1 MSIFDFIKK
10 GPSAQTGANSAGS
23 AVAGAESAEI
33 LANLVLNTIDSGV
46 VIVLPTGVIE
56 YINPAAVSLLGGQMA
71 QNFLGAKL
79 EDILKLEN
87 GQGVAIPAQNNL
99 VFYAVN
105 NGQNYTTREYF
116 LVNLQGQ
123 KKPVAFKIITAH
135 SPKNERIVTFY
146 DITSE
151 LEAESE
157 QTEFI
162 STASHEM
169 RTPVASIEGYLGL
182 ALNPKT
188 ATIDERAKKYLE
200 EAHKSS
206 QHLGKLFRD
215 LLDVTKLDDKRI
227 KAHLL
232 PIEVTSTVR
241 SIAEGQIP
249 KMSEK
254 NIHFTFGSSSSAN
267 INGGRV
273 INQEV
278 FAAVDV
284 DFLREIINNLIENAI
299 KYTNNGG
306 GIWVNVRGDGDRV
319 LINVT
324 DTGIGISPEDSKHVF
339 QKFYRADNSET
350 RTIGGTG
357 LGLYIVKERVE
368 AMSGSTWVESTFG
381 EGSTFYVA
389 FPRLT
394 YEEYL
399 RRKQI
404 EANTQAMTPQNS
416 ATSTPA
422 VSASNE
428 NQIPANENQNPAPMQ
443 YSTETTTPGQVAAPA
458 VAPAAAPVSTTTN
471 TPIQTEA
478 PMQAPTETTIPTQ
491 EPATTPTMMNAPI
504 QTPAP
509 AQTPTVSTAPVQAPA
524 PAPTEPVMP
533 APTEPTASSAPAAPT
548 ETATSSTPVAP
559 MTPATPVMP
568 ATSTTQSNP
577 FLQNST
583 TPTQNTPASPT
594 TPNTQNIPTA
604 PINPAPTPAA
614 TANPVSA
621 PITPANP
628 APTPATPTNLT
639 MPTPPITPTNPN
651 ILNK

>member
-10 GPSAQTGANSAGS
+10 GPGAQMGANSSGG

-46 VIVLPTGVIE
+46 IIVLPTGIIE

-87 GQGVAIPAQNNL
+87 GQGVAIQAQKNL

-123 KKPVAFKIITAH
+123 KKPVAFKVITAH

-227 KAHLL
+227 KAHLT

-267 INGGRV
+267 MNGGRV

-278 FAAVDV
+278 FAAIDV

-416 ATSTPA
+416 VASTPNISTP
-422 VSASNE
+422 SASEPSE
-428 NQIPANENQNPAPMQ
+428 NQAPAPMQ
-443 YSTETTTPGQVAAPA
+443 FPTETDTPSLT
-458 VAPAAAPVSTTTN
+458 AAPVSTTSN

-478 PMQAPTETTIPTQ
+478 PMQAPTVSTIPTQ
-491 EPATTPTMMNAPI
+491 EPATTPTMTNAPI

-524 PAPTEPVMP
+524 PAPTELVIP
-533 APTEPTASSAPAAPT
+533 APTEPSVQSAPAAPT
-548 ETATSSTPVAP
+548 AP
-559 MTPATPVMP
+559 GIPVMP
-568 ATSTTQSNP
+568 PAPAAQTNP
-577 FLQNST
+577 FLQNSA
-583 TPTQNTPASPT
+583 TPAQNTPTIST
-594 TPNTQNIPTA
+594 TPNTQAMPTV
-604 PINPAPTPAA
+604 PTNPAPTSA
-614 TANPVSA
+614 TPVNPVST

-628 APTPATPTNLT
+628 TPTPATPNNAN
-639 MPTPPITPTNPN
+639 MPTPPIMPTNPN

>member
-10 GPSAQTGANSAGS
+10 GPGAQTGANSTGGV
-23 AVAGAESAEI
+23 VAGAESAEI

-46 VIVLPTGVIE
+46 IIVLPTGVIE
-56 YINPAAVSLLGGQMA
+56 YINPAAVSLLGGLMA

-123 KKPVAFKIITAH
+123 KKPVAFKVITAH

-227 KAHLL
+227 KAHLT

-267 INGGRV
+267 MNGGRV

-299 KYTNNGG
+299 KYTNTGG

-416 ATSTPA
+416 IASIPNTFTP
-422 VSASNE
+422 NE
-428 NQIPANENQNPAPMQ
+428 NQTPAPMQ
-443 YSTETTTPGQVAAPA
+443 FSTEITAPTPVAT
-458 VAPAAAPVSTTTN
+458 PVSTTMN
-471 TPIQTEA
+471 TPMQTEA
-478 PMQAPTETTIPTQ
+478 PMQAPTVS
-491 EPATTPTMMNAPI
+491 AMPI
-504 QTPAP
+504 
-509 AQTPTVSTAPVQAPA
+509 QAPA
-524 PAPTEPVMP
+524 PATTE
-533 APTEPTASSAPAAPT
+533 ATASFTPAAMM
-548 ETATSSTPVAP
+548 A
-559 MTPATPVMP
+559 PATPVMP
-568 ATSTTQSNP
+568 ATSTTQSTP
-577 FLQNST
+577 FLQNNT
-583 TPTQNTPASPT
+583 TTVQNTPASST
-594 TPNTQNIPTA
+594 TPNTQSLPTA
-604 PINPAPTPAA
+604 PINPTPAQAA
-614 TANPVSA
+614 TVNPVST

-628 APTPATPTNLT
+628 APTSTTQINPAI
-639 MPTPPITPTNPN
+639 PTPPITPTNPN

>member
-10 GPSAQTGANSAGS
+10 GPGAQAGANSTGS

-46 VIVLPTGVIE
+46 IIVLSTGVIE

-227 KAHLL
+227 KAHLT

-267 INGGRV
+267 MNGGRV

-416 ATSTPA
+416 VASNPA
-422 VSASNE
+422 VSASSE
-428 NQIPANENQNPAPMQ
+428 NQTPAPMQ
-443 YSTETTTPGQVAAPA
+443 FSTDTTTPGQVAAPA

-478 PMQAPTETTIPTQ
+478 PMQAPTVSTIPTR
-491 EPATTPTMMNAPI
+491 EPAPATTEA
-504 QTPAP
+504 
-509 AQTPTVSTAPVQAPA
+509 TAPSVPV
-524 PAPTEPVMP
+524 APTEPAALS
-533 APTEPTASSAPAAPT
+533 APT
-548 ETATSSTPVAP
+548 AP
-559 MTPATPVMP
+559 MAPATPVMP

-577 FLQNST
+577 FLQNSA
-583 TPTQNTPASPT
+583 TPATASST
-594 TPNTQNIPTA
+594 TPNTQSIPTA
-604 PINPAPTPAA
+604 PINPTPAQAA
-614 TANPVSA
+614 TVNPVST

-628 APTPATPTNLT
+628 TPTPAAPINTAI
-639 MPTPPITPTNPN
+639 PTPPITPTNPN

>member
-10 GPSAQTGANSAGS
+10 GPGAQTGANSTGG

-46 VIVLPTGVIE
+46 IIVLSTGVIE
-56 YINPAAVSLLGGQMA
+56 YINPAAVSLLGGQMV

-87 GQGVAIPAQNNL
+87 GQGVVIPAQNNL

-227 KAHLL
+227 KAHLT

-267 INGGRV
+267 MNGGRV

-416 ATSTPA
+416 AASTSAVSTP
-422 VSASNE
+422 NE
-428 NQIPANENQNPAPMQ
+428 NQTPAPMQ
-443 YSTETTTPGQVAAPA
+443 FPTETTTPTPVAAP
-458 VAPAAAPVSTTTN
+458 V
-471 TPIQTEA
+471 
-478 PMQAPTETTIPTQ
+478 
-491 EPATTPTMMNAPI
+491 

-509 AQTPTVSTAPVQAPA
+509 APSEAITPAQAEVSTPTIANTPVQTQAPMQRPTTSTMPVQTSA
-524 PAPTEPVMP
+524 PAPTPTASATPVQATAP
-533 APTEPTASSAPAAPT
+533 APTEPTASSAPAAP
-548 ETATSSTPVAP
+548 
-559 MTPATPVMP
+559 MTPAAPVMP
-568 ATSTTQSNP
+568 AMQSNP
-577 FLQNST
+577 FLQNSA
-583 TPTQNTPASPT
+583 TPTQNAPASPT
-594 TPNTQNIPTA
+594 VPNTQSIPTA
-604 PINPAPTPAA
+604 PINPDSTPAA
-614 TANPVSA
+614 TVNPVST
-621 PITPANP
+621 PITPVNP
-628 APTPATPTNLT
+628 APTQAAPINPA
-639 MPTPPITPTNPN
+639 MPNPPITPTNPN

>member
-10 GPSAQTGANSAGS
+10 GPSAQTGANSAGG

-46 VIVLPTGVIE
+46 IIVLPTGVIE
-56 YINPAAVSLLGGQMA
+56 YINPAAVSLLGGQIA

-267 INGGRV
+267 MNGGRV

-416 ATSTPA
+416 AASTSAVSTP
-422 VSASNE
+422 NE
-428 NQIPANENQNPAPMQ
+428 NQTPAPMQ
-443 YSTETTTPGQVAAPA
+443 FPTETTTPT
-458 VAPAAAPVSTTTN
+458 PAAAPV
-471 TPIQTEA
+471 
-478 PMQAPTETTIPTQ
+478 
-491 EPATTPTMMNAPI
+491 

-509 AQTPTVSTAPVQAPA
+509 APSEAITPAQAEVSTPTIANTPVQTQAPMQRPTTSTMPVQTSA
-524 PAPTEPVMP
+524 PAPTPTASATPVQATAP
-533 APTEPTASSAPAAPT
+533 APTEPTASSAPAAP
-548 ETATSSTPVAP
+548 
-559 MTPATPVMP
+559 MTPAAPVMP
-568 ATSTTQSNP
+568 AMQSNP
-577 FLQNST
+577 FLQNSA
-583 TPTQNTPASPT
+583 TPTQNAPASPT
-594 TPNTQNIPTA
+594 VPNTQSIPTA
-604 PINPAPTPAA
+604 PINPDSTPAA
-614 TANPVSA
+614 TVNPVST
-621 PITPANP
+621 PITPVNP
-628 APTPATPTNLT
+628 APTQAAPINPA
-639 MPTPPITPTNPN
+639 MPNPPITPTNPN

>member
-10 GPSAQTGANSAGS
+10 GPSAQTGINSAGGV
-23 AVAGAESAEI
+23 VAGAESAEI

-46 VIVLPTGVIE
+46 IIVLPTGVIE

-123 KKPVAFKIITAH
+123 KKPVAFKVITAH
-135 SPKNERIVTFY
+135 SQKNERIVTFY

-267 INGGRV
+267 MNGGRV

-416 ATSTPA
+416 VASAPSNSTPS
-422 VSASNE
+422 VSEPSE
-428 NQIPANENQNPAPMQ
+428 NQAPAPMQ
-443 YSTETTTPGQVAAPA
+443 FSTETTTPIPA
-458 VAPAAAPVSTTTN
+458 VAPVSTTMN

-478 PMQAPTETTIPTQ
+478 PVQAPTVSTIPTQ
-491 EPATTPTMMNAPI
+491 EPATTPTMTNAPI

-509 AQTPTVSTAPVQAPA
+509 AQTPTVSTALVQTPA
-524 PAPTEPVMP
+524 PAINLET
-533 APTEPTASSAPAAPT
+533 AASSAPAAPT

-559 MTPATPVMP
+559 MTPAAPIM
-568 ATSTTQSNP
+568 STIQSNS
-577 FLQNST
+577 FLQNSA
-583 TPTQNTPASPT
+583 TPAQNTPASPT

-628 APTPATPTNLT
+628 APTPAAPTNLT

>member
-10 GPSAQTGANSAGS
+10 GPGAQAGANSAGG

-46 VIVLPTGVIE
+46 IIVLSTGVIE
-56 YINPAAVSLLGGQMA
+56 YINPAAVSLLGGQMS

-227 KAHLL
+227 KAHLT

-267 INGGRV
+267 MNGGRV

-416 ATSTPA
+416 AASTSAVSTP
-422 VSASNE
+422 NE
-428 NQIPANENQNPAPMQ
+428 NQTPAPMQ
-443 YSTETTTPGQVAAPA
+443 FSTEMTTPSQ
-458 VAPAAAPVSTTTN
+458 AAAPVSTTMN
-471 TPIQTEA
+471 TPIQTET
-478 PMQAPTETTIPTQ
+478 PMQAQTVSTIPTQ
-491 EPATTPTMMNAPI
+491 EPATTPTMTNAPI

-509 AQTPTVSTAPVQAPA
+509 AQTPTASTMPVQTPA
-524 PAPTEPVMP
+524 P
-533 APTEPTASSAPAAPT
+533 APTEPTASSTPAAPI
-548 ETATSSTPVAP
+548 
-559 MTPATPVMP
+559 TPAASAM
-568 ATSTTQSNP
+568 QSNP
-577 FLQNST
+577 FLQNSA
-583 TPTQNTPASPT
+583 TPAQNTPASST
-594 TPNTQNIPTA
+594 IPNAQSIPTA
-604 PINPAPTPAA
+604 PINPNPTPAA
-614 TANPVSA
+614 TVNPVST

-628 APTPATPTNLT
+628 TPTPATPINPT

>member
-10 GPSAQTGANSAGS
+10 GPSAQTGTNSTGG

-46 VIVLPTGVIE
+46 IIVLPTGVIE

-123 KKPVAFKIITAH
+123 KKPVAFKVITAH

-267 INGGRV
+267 MNGGRV

-416 ATSTPA
+416 A
-422 VSASNE
+422 ASVPKDSSPNE
-428 NQIPANENQNPAPMQ
+428 NQTPANENQNPASMQ
-443 YSTETTTPGQVAAPA
+443 FPTETTTPV
-458 VAPAAAPVSTTTN
+458 PAAVPVSTTMN
-471 TPIQTEA
+471 TPIQTET
-478 PMQAPTETTIPTQ
+478 PMQAQT
-491 EPATTPTMMNAPI
+491 ASAMPI
-504 QTPAP
+504 
-509 AQTPTVSTAPVQAPA
+509 QAPA
-524 PAPTEPVMP
+524 PVTTEATAPSVPVAPTEPAALS
-533 APTEPTASSAPAAPT
+533 APT
-548 ETATSSTPVAP
+548 AP
-559 MTPATPVMP
+559 MAPATPVMP

-583 TPTQNTPASPT
+583 TPTQNTPASST
-594 TPNTQNIPTA
+594 APNTQNIPTA
-604 PINPAPTPAA
+604 PINPVPTSA
-614 TANPVSA
+614 TPVNPVST

-628 APTPATPTNLT
+628 APTQAAPINPA
-639 MPTPPITPTNPN
+639 MPNPPITPTNPN

>member
-10 GPSAQTGANSAGS
+10 GPGAQAGANSTGG

-46 VIVLPTGVIE
+46 IIVLPTGVIE

-227 KAHLL
+227 KAHLT

-267 INGGRV
+267 MNGGRV

-416 ATSTPA
+416 IASIPNTFTP
-422 VSASNE
+422 NE
-428 NQIPANENQNPAPMQ
+428 NQTPAPIQ
-443 YSTETTTPGQVAAPA
+443 FPTETTAPTPVAT
-458 VAPAAAPVSTTTN
+458 PVSTTTN

-478 PMQAPTETTIPTQ
+478 SMQAPTVSTMPVQTEAPMQVPTASATQ
-491 EPATTPTMMNAPI
+491 IQVPAPATTEPTASS
-504 QTPAP
+504 TPA
-509 AQTPTVSTAPVQAPA
+509 
-524 PAPTEPVMP
+524 
-533 APTEPTASSAPAAPT
+533 APTEPTASFA
-548 ETATSSTPVAP
+548 PVAP
-559 MTPATPVMP
+559 MTPAAPVVP
-568 ATSTTQSNP
+568 TTSTMQSNP
-577 FLQNST
+577 FLQNSA
-583 TPTQNTPASPT
+583 TPAQNTSASPT
-594 TPNTQNIPTA
+594 APNTQSVPTA
-604 PINPAPTPAA
+604 PVNPAPASAESVNPALTP
-614 TANPVSA
+614 TVSVNPTSA
-621 PITPANP
+621 PITPANS
-628 APTPATPTNLT
+628 APTSTTQINPAI
-639 MPTPPITPTNPN
+639 PTPPITPTNPN

>member
-23 AVAGAESAEI
+23 AAAGAESAEI

-46 VIVLPTGVIE
+46 IIVLPTGVIE

-123 KKPVAFKIITAH
+123 KKPVAFKVITAH

-267 INGGRV
+267 MNGGRV

-404 EANTQAMTPQNS
+404 EVNTQAMTPQNS
-416 ATSTPA
+416 VTSTPA

-428 NQIPANENQNPAPMQ
+428 NQTPASIQF
-443 YSTETTTPGQVAAPA
+443 STEATTP
-458 VAPAAAPVSTTTN
+458 APAAAPVSTVMN

-478 PMQAPTETTIPTQ
+478 PIQAPTVSTIPTQ
-491 EPATTPTMMNAPI
+491 EPA
-504 QTPAP
+504 PAP
-509 AQTPTVSTAPVQAPA
+509 TESVI
-524 PAPTEPVMP
+524 PAPTEPSVQ
-533 APTEPTASSAPAAPT
+533 SAPAAPT
-548 ETATSSTPVAP
+548 APGTPV
-559 MTPATPVMP
+559 MTPAP
-568 ATSTTQSNP
+568 AAQINP
-577 FLQNST
+577 FLQNSA
-583 TPTQNTPASPT
+583 TPAQNTPTIPA
-594 TPNTQNIPTA
+594 TPNTQAMPTA
-604 PINPAPTPAA
+604 PANPAPNQAA
-614 TANPVSA
+614 TINPVST

-628 APTPATPTNLT
+628 AQTPAAPISPS

>member
-10 GPSAQTGANSAGS
+10 GPGAQAGANSAGG

-46 VIVLPTGVIE
+46 IIVLPTGVIE

-227 KAHLL
+227 KAHLT

-267 INGGRV
+267 MNGGRV

-306 GIWVNVRGDGDRV
+306 GVWVNVRGDGDRV

-416 ATSTPA
+416 VASAPNISTPS
-422 VSASNE
+422 VSEPSE
-428 NQIPANENQNPAPMQ
+428 NQAPAPMQ
-443 YSTETTTPGQVAAPA
+443 FPTETTTP
-458 VAPAAAPVSTTTN
+458 APAAASVSTTMN

-478 PMQAPTETTIPTQ
+478 PMQAPTAS
-491 EPATTPTMMNAPI
+491 AT
-504 QTPAP
+504 
-509 AQTPTVSTAPVQAPA
+509 PVQAPA
-524 PAPTEPVMP
+524 SAPTD
-533 APTEPTASSAPAAPT
+533 PTASSKPA
-548 ETATSSTPVAP
+548 AP
-559 MTPATPVMP
+559 MTPAAPVM
-568 ATSTTQSNP
+568 QSNP
-577 FLQNST
+577 FLQNSA
-583 TPTQNTPASPT
+583 TPAQNTPASPT
-594 TPNTQNIPTA
+594 ALNAQSVATTLAN
-604 PINPAPTPAA
+604 PTPTQA
-614 TANPVSA
+614 TTINPVST

-628 APTPATPTNLT
+628 APAPAAPINST

>member
-10 GPSAQTGANSAGS
+10 GPGAQTGANSTGS

-46 VIVLPTGVIE
+46 IIVLSTGVIE

-227 KAHLL
+227 KAHLT

-267 INGGRV
+267 MNGGRV

-416 ATSTPA
+416 VASAPSNSTPS
-422 VSASNE
+422 VSEPSE
-428 NQIPANENQNPAPMQ
+428 NQAPAPMQ
-443 YSTETTTPGQVAAPA
+443 FSTETTTPIPA
-458 VAPAAAPVSTTTN
+458 VAPVSTTMN

-478 PMQAPTETTIPTQ
+478 PVQAPTVSTIPTQ
-491 EPATTPTMMNAPI
+491 EPATTPTMTNAPI

-509 AQTPTVSTAPVQAPA
+509 AQTPTVSTALVQTPA
-524 PAPTEPVMP
+524 PAINLET
-533 APTEPTASSAPAAPT
+533 AASSAPAAPT

-559 MTPATPVMP
+559 MTPAAPIM
-568 ATSTTQSNP
+568 STIQSNS
-577 FLQNST
+577 FLQNSA
-583 TPTQNTPASPT
+583 TPAQNTPASPT

-628 APTPATPTNLT
+628 APTPAAPTNLT

>member
-10 GPSAQTGANSAGS
+10 GPGAQIGANSTGG

-46 VIVLPTGVIE
+46 IIVLPTGVIE

-227 KAHLL
+227 KAHLT

-267 INGGRV
+267 MNGGRV

-278 FAAVDV
+278 FAAIDV

-416 ATSTPA
+416 ATSTSA
-422 VSASNE
+422 ISASNE
-428 NQIPANENQNPAPMQ
+428 NQTPAPMQ
-443 YSTETTTPGQVAAPA
+443 FPTEMTTPSQ
-458 VAPAAAPVSTTTN
+458 AAAPVSTTMN
-471 TPIQTEA
+471 TPIQTET
-478 PMQAPTETTIPTQ
+478 PMQAPTVSTIPTQ
-491 EPATTPTMMNAPI
+491 ELATTPTMTNAPI

-509 AQTPTVSTAPVQAPA
+509 AQTPTVSTALVQTPA
-524 PAPTEPVMP
+524 PAINLET
-533 APTEPTASSAPAAPT
+533 AASSAPAAPT

-559 MTPATPVMP
+559 MTPAAPIMSANPVI
-568 ATSTTQSNP
+568 SNV
-577 FLQNST
+577 ST
-583 TPTQNTPASPT
+583 TPSTPATQT
-594 TPNTQNIPTA
+594 T
-604 PINPAPTPAA
+604 
-614 TANPVSA
+614 S
-621 PITPANP
+621 
-628 APTPATPTNLT
+628 PTPATPTAPVMQTNPFLQNTTTTTQNTPATPNNTT

>member
-10 GPSAQTGANSAGS
+10 GPGAQTGANSAGG

-46 VIVLPTGVIE
+46 IIVLPTGVIE
-56 YINPAAVSLLGGQMA
+56 YINPAAVSLLGGQVA

-105 NGQNYTTREYF
+105 NGQNYTTRGYF

-123 KKPVAFKIITAH
+123 KKPVAFKVITAH

-200 EAHKSS
+200 EAKKSS

-227 KAHLL
+227 KAHLT

-254 NIHFTFGSSSSAN
+254 DIHFTFGSSSSAN
-267 INGGRV
+267 MNGGRV

-404 EANTQAMTPQNS
+404 EVNTQAMTPQNS
-416 ATSTPA
+416 VASTPA

-428 NQIPANENQNPAPMQ
+428 NQTPAPMQ
-443 YSTETTTPGQVAAPA
+443 FPTEEDALT
-458 VAPAAAPVSTTTN
+458 PAAAPVSVTMN

-478 PMQAPTETTIPTQ
+478 PMQAPTASTT
-491 EPATTPTMMNAPI
+491 
-504 QTPAP
+504 
-509 AQTPTVSTAPVQAPA
+509 PVQAPA
-524 PAPTEPVMP
+524 PAPIEPTALSTPAVPATPVAPVMP
-533 APTEPTASSAPAAPT
+533 SAPAQTPTASSAPTQAPAPAPSATNAPT
-548 ETATSSTPVAP
+548 APATQANPVVQANPFIQNPISPAQTVTASAQNPVTPTQGVTSPAHDMASPAQN
-559 MTPATPVMP
+559 TPATP
-568 ATSTTQSNP
+568 
-577 FLQNST
+577 
-583 TPTQNTPASPT
+583 
-594 TPNTQNIPTA
+594 
-604 PINPAPTPAA
+604 INPS
-614 TANPVSA
+614 PVSA
-621 PITPANP
+621 PTINSA
-628 APTPATPTNLT
+628 

>member
-10 GPSAQTGANSAGS
+10 GPGAQAGVNSAGG
-23 AVAGAESAEI
+23 AVAGTEGAEI
-33 LANLVLNTIDSGV
+33 LANLVLNTTDSGV
-46 VIVLPTGVIE
+46 IIVLPTGVIE

-99 VFYAVN
+99 VFYAIN
-105 NGQNYTTREYF
+105 NGQNYTTRGYF

-123 KKPVAFKIITAH
+123 KKPVAFKVITAH

-157 QTEFI
+157 QAEFI

-200 EAHKSS
+200 EAKKSS

-227 KAHLL
+227 KAHLT

-254 NIHFTFGSSSSAN
+254 DIHFTFGSSSSAN
-267 INGGRV
+267 MNGGRV

-404 EANTQAMTPQNS
+404 EANTQAMTPQNT
-416 ATSTPA
+416 ATSA
-422 VSASNE
+422 SDASAPSE
-428 NQIPANENQNPAPMQ
+428 GQTAAPMQ
-443 YSTETTTPGQVAAPA
+443 FPTETTTPTQTS
-458 VAPAAAPVSTTTN
+458 APVSTTIN

-478 PMQAPTETTIPTQ
+478 PMQAPTVSAMPTQ
-491 EPATTPTMMNAPI
+491 APATAPTEMVAPAKAP
-504 QTPAP
+504 TP
-509 AQTPTVSTAPVQAPA
+509 AQTPTASATPVQAPA
-524 PAPTEPVMP
+524 SAPTD
-533 APTEPTASSAPAAPT
+533 PTASSKPA
-548 ETATSSTPVAP
+548 AP
-559 MTPATPVMP
+559 MTPAAPVM
-568 ATSTTQSNP
+568 QSNP
-577 FLQNST
+577 FLQNSA
-583 TPTQNTPASPT
+583 TPAQNTPASS
-594 TPNTQNIPTA
+594 TA
-604 PINPAPTPAA
+604 PNAQSVANTLANPAPTQAA
-614 TANPVSA
+614 TVNPVSN

-628 APTPATPTNLT
+628 NPTSATPINPA
-639 MPTPPITPTNPN
+639 MPNPPIMPTNPN

>member
-10 GPSAQTGANSAGS
+10 GPGAQIGANSTGG

-46 VIVLPTGVIE
+46 IIVLPTGVIE

-267 INGGRV
+267 MNGGRV

-422 VSASNE
+422 VSTPNE
-428 NQIPANENQNPAPMQ
+428 NQTPAPIQ
-443 YSTETTTPGQVAAPA
+443 FPTETTAPT
-458 VAPAAAPVSTTTN
+458 PAATPVSTTTN

-478 PMQAPTETTIPTQ
+478 SMQTPTASTIPTQ
-491 EPATTPTMMNAPI
+491 APAQTPTMTNAPI

-509 AQTPTVSTAPVQAPA
+509 AQTPTASTAPVQAPA
-524 PAPTEPVMP
+524 PAPTESVIP
-533 APTEPTASSAPAAPT
+533 APTEPSVLSA
-548 ETATSSTPVAP
+548 PVAP
-559 MTPATPVMP
+559 TAPGAPVMSANPVISNVSTTPSTPATPT
-568 ATSTTQSNP
+568 TS
-577 FLQNST
+577 
-583 TPTQNTPASPT
+583 
-594 TPNTQNIPTA
+594 
-604 PINPAPTPAA
+604 
-614 TANPVSA
+614 
-621 PITPANP
+621 
-628 APTPATPTNLT
+628 PTPATPTAPVMQTNPFLQNTTPTTQNTPATPINPT

>member
-10 GPSAQTGANSAGS
+10 GPSAQAGANSAGG

-46 VIVLPTGVIE
+46 IIVLPTGVIE

-123 KKPVAFKIITAH
+123 KKPVAFKVITAH

-227 KAHLL
+227 KAHLT

-254 NIHFTFGSSSSAN
+254 DIHFTFGSSSSAN
-267 INGGRV
+267 MNGGRV

-404 EANTQAMTPQNS
+404 EANTQAMTPQNTATS
-416 ATSTPA
+416 ASASDTSTP
-422 VSASNE
+422 SE
-428 NQIPANENQNPAPMQ
+428 NQTPAPMQ
-443 YSTETTTPGQVAAPA
+443 FPAEATTLTPA
-458 VAPAAAPVSTTTN
+458 VAPVSTTMN

-478 PMQAPTETTIPTQ
+478 PMQAPTVS
-491 EPATTPTMMNAPI
+491 TTPV
-504 QTPAP
+504 QVSAP
-509 AQTPTVSTAPVQAPA
+509 AQAPIASSTPTQAPA
-524 PAPTEPVMP
+524 PAPTEPAIPAPAEPSMP
-533 APTEPTASSAPAAPT
+533 AAPAAPT
-548 ETATSSTPVAP
+548 AP
-559 MTPATPVMP
+559 EAPVMP
-568 ATSTTQSNP
+568 AAPATQINP

-583 TPTQNTPASPT
+583 TPAQNTPTISTTQNTQA
-594 TPNTQNIPTA
+594 IPTA
-604 PINPAPTPAA
+604 PANPASTSTVSVNPASTPTAPVNPTQTPAASVNPAPTPAI
-614 TANPVSA
+614 
-621 PITPANP
+621 PINT
-628 APTPATPTNLT
+628 TT
-639 MPTPPITPTNPN
+639 PTPPITPTNPN

>member
-10 GPSAQTGANSAGS
+10 GPGAQTGANSTGS

-46 VIVLPTGVIE
+46 IIVLSTGVIE

-123 KKPVAFKIITAH
+123 KKPVAFKVITAH

-227 KAHLL
+227 KAHLT

-267 INGGRV
+267 MNGGRV

-278 FAAVDV
+278 FAAIDV
-284 DFLREIINNLIENAI
+284 DFLREIVNNLIENAI

-416 ATSTPA
+416 VASAPSNSTPS
-422 VSASNE
+422 VSEPSE
-428 NQIPANENQNPAPMQ
+428 NQAPAPMQ
-443 YSTETTTPGQVAAPA
+443 FPTETTTPSQV
-458 VAPAAAPVSTTTN
+458 AAPVSTIMN
-471 TPIQTEA
+471 TPMQTEA
-478 PMQAPTETTIPTQ
+478 PMQTQTVSTTPTQ
-491 EPATTPTMMNAPI
+491 APATTPTMTNAPI

-524 PAPTEPVMP
+524 PAPTESTASSTP
-533 APTEPTASSAPAAPT
+533 AVPTEPTASSAP
-548 ETATSSTPVAP
+548 VAP
-559 MTPATPVMP
+559 MTPASPVM
-568 ATSTTQSNP
+568 STIQSNP
-577 FLQNST
+577 FLQNSA
-583 TPTQNTPASPT
+583 TPAQNTPASPT

-604 PINPAPTPAA
+604 PINPVPTSA
-614 TANPVSA
+614 TPVNPVST

-628 APTPATPTNLT
+628 AQTPAAPISPS

>member
-10 GPSAQTGANSAGS
+10 GPAAQTGANSAGG

-46 VIVLPTGVIE
+46 IIVLPTGVIE
-56 YINPAAVSLLGGQMA
+56 YINPAAVSLLGGQVA

-87 GQGVAIPAQNNL
+87 GQDVAIPAQNNL

-123 KKPVAFKIITAH
+123 KKPVAFKVITAH

-157 QTEFI
+157 QAEFI

-200 EAHKSS
+200 EAKKSS

-227 KAHLL
+227 KAHLT

-254 NIHFTFGSSSSAN
+254 DIHFTFGSSSSAN
-267 INGGRV
+267 MNGGRV

-416 ATSTPA
+416 VASTPNISTPS
-422 VSASNE
+422 VSEPSE
-428 NQIPANENQNPAPMQ
+428 NQAPAPMQ
-443 YSTETTTPGQVAAPA
+443 FPTETTTPAPA
-458 VAPAAAPVSTTTN
+458 VAPVSTTMN

-478 PMQAPTETTIPTQ
+478 PVQAQTASSTSTQAP
-491 EPATTPTMMNAPI
+491 AL
-504 QTPAP
+504 
-509 AQTPTVSTAPVQAPA
+509 AQTPTVSTTPVQAPA
-524 PAPTEPVMP
+524 PAPTEPAIS
-533 APTEPTASSAPAAPT
+533 APTEPAASSAPTAPMIPAAPVVS
-548 ETATSSTPVAP
+548 A
-559 MTPATPVMP
+559 MP
-568 ATSTTQSNP
+568 TTQTNP
-577 FLQNST
+577 FLQNSA
-583 TPTQNTPASPT
+583 TPAQNTPTIPA
-594 TPNTQNIPTA
+594 TPNTQAMPTA
-604 PINPAPTPAA
+604 PANPAPAQA
-614 TANPVSA
+614 
-621 PITPANP
+621 TPANP
-628 APTPATPTNLT
+628 ALTSSSPINQT

>member
-10 GPSAQTGANSAGS
+10 GPSAQAGANSAGG

-46 VIVLPTGVIE
+46 IIVLPTGVIE

-267 INGGRV
+267 MNGGRV

-404 EANTQAMTPQNS
+404 EANTQAMTPQNT
-416 ATSTPA
+416 ATSASDT
-422 VSASNE
+422 SAPSE
-428 NQIPANENQNPAPMQ
+428 NQTPAPMQ
-443 YSTETTTPGQVAAPA
+443 FPAEATTLTPA
-458 VAPAAAPVSTTTN
+458 VAPVSTTMN

-491 EPATTPTMMNAPI
+491 EPATTPTMTNAPI

-509 AQTPTVSTAPVQAPA
+509 AQTPTVSTMPVQTPA

-559 MTPATPVMP
+559 MTPAAPVMSANP
-568 ATSTTQSNP
+568 VISNV
-577 FLQNST
+577 ST
-583 TPTQNTPASPT
+583 TPSTPATPT
-594 TPNTQNIPTA
+594 T
-604 PINPAPTPAA
+604 
-614 TANPVSA
+614 S
-621 PITPANP
+621 
-628 APTPATPTNLT
+628 PTPATPTAPVMQTNPFLQNTTPTTQNTPATPINPT

>member
-10 GPSAQTGANSAGS
+10 GPSAQMGANSASG

-46 VIVLPTGVIE
+46 IIVLSTGVIE

-116 LVNLQGQ
+116 LINLQGQ

-227 KAHLL
+227 KAHLT

-267 INGGRV
+267 MNGGRV

-422 VSASNE
+422 VSTPNE
-428 NQIPANENQNPAPMQ
+428 NQTPAPIQ
-443 YSTETTTPGQVAAPA
+443 FPTETTTPTPVAAP
-458 VAPAAAPVSTTTN
+458 V
-471 TPIQTEA
+471 
-478 PMQAPTETTIPTQ
+478 
-491 EPATTPTMMNAPI
+491 

-509 AQTPTVSTAPVQAPA
+509 APSEAITPAQAEVSTPTIANTPVQTQVPMQRPTTSTMPVQTSAPAPTPTASATPVQATA
-524 PAPTEPVMP
+524 PAPTES
-533 APTEPTASSAPAAPT
+533 TASSAPAAP
-548 ETATSSTPVAP
+548 
-559 MTPATPVMP
+559 MTPAAPVM
-568 ATSTTQSNP
+568 STIQSNS
-577 FLQNST
+577 FLQNSA
-583 TPTQNTPASPT
+583 TPAQNTPASPT
-594 TPNTQNIPTA
+594 TPNTQNILTA

-628 APTPATPTNLT
+628 APTPAAPTNLT

>member
-10 GPSAQTGANSAGS
+10 GPGAQTGANSTGG

-46 VIVLPTGVIE
+46 IIVLPTGVIE

-227 KAHLL
+227 KAHLT

-267 INGGRV
+267 MNGGRV

-278 FAAVDV
+278 FAAIDV

-416 ATSTPA
+416 VASAPSNSTPS
-422 VSASNE
+422 VSEPSE
-428 NQIPANENQNPAPMQ
+428 NQAPAPMQ
-443 YSTETTTPGQVAAPA
+443 FSTETTTPIPA
-458 VAPAAAPVSTTTN
+458 VAPVSTTMN

-478 PMQAPTETTIPTQ
+478 PVQAPTMSTIPTQ
-491 EPATTPTMMNAPI
+491 EPATTPTMTNAPI

-509 AQTPTVSTAPVQAPA
+509 AQTPTVSTAPVQTPA
-524 PAPTEPVMP
+524 PAINLET
-533 APTEPTASSAPAAPT
+533 AASSAPAAPT

-559 MTPATPVMP
+559 MTPAAPIKSANPVI
-568 ATSTTQSNP
+568 SNV
-577 FLQNST
+577 ST
-583 TPTQNTPASPT
+583 TPSTPATQT
-594 TPNTQNIPTA
+594 T
-604 PINPAPTPAA
+604 
-614 TANPVSA
+614 S
-621 PITPANP
+621 
-628 APTPATPTNLT
+628 PTPATPTAPVMQTNPFLQNT
-639 MPTPPITPTNPN
+639 TTTTQNTPATPNNANMPTPPITPTNPN

>member
-10 GPSAQTGANSAGS
+10 GPAAQTTASNTSGV
-23 AVAGAESAEI
+23 VAGAESAEI
-33 LANLVLNTIDSGV
+33 LANLVLNTVDSGV
-46 VIVLPTGVIE
+46 IIVLPNSVIE
-56 YINPAAVSLLGGQMA
+56 YINPAAVSLLGGQVA

-87 GQGVAIPAQNNL
+87 GRGVAIPAQNNL
-99 VFYAVN
+99 VLYAVN

-123 KKPVAFKIITAH
+123 KKPVSFKVITAH
-135 SPKNERIVTFY
+135 SPKNERIVIFY

-200 EAHKSS
+200 EAKKSS

-215 LLDVTKLDDKRI
+215 LLDVTKLDDKKI
-227 KAHLL
+227 KAHLI

-249 KMSEK
+249 RMSEK

-267 INGGRV
+267 MNGGRV

-306 GIWVNVRGDGDRV
+306 GIWVNVCGDGDRV

-368 AMSGSTWVESTFG
+368 SMSGSTWVESTFG

-404 EANTQAMTPQNS
+404 EANTQAMTPN
-416 ATSTPA
+416 
-422 VSASNE
+422 N
-428 NQIPANENQNPAPMQ
+428 
-443 YSTETTTPGQVAAPA
+443 
-458 VAPAAAPVSTTTN
+458 
-471 TPIQTEA
+471 
-478 PMQAPTETTIPTQ
+478 
-491 EPATTPTMMNAPI
+491 PI
-504 QTPAP
+504 QTPTP
-509 AQTPTVSTAPVQAPA
+509 AQSNTIAQNISDTTFAPNTSVTPNMPVP
-524 PAPTEPVMP
+524 PVMP
-533 APTEPTASSAPAAPT
+533 NMPTAPAAPT
-548 ETATSSTPVAP
+548 VPATTNTPTTPATLAAPAATNTPTAPTAQVNPAVQTNPFIQNPVSPAQTVAASVQNPVAP
-559 MTPATPVMP
+559 TQS
-568 ATSTTQSNP
+568 ATSPTEDMVSP
-577 FLQNST
+577 AQN
-583 TPTQNTPASPT
+583 
-594 TPNTQNIPTA
+594 A
-604 PINPAPTPAA
+604 PVALINPAP
-614 TANPVSA
+614 VSA
-621 PITPANP
+621 PTINP
-628 APTPATPTNLT
+628 AMSN
-639 MPTPPITPTNPN
+639 PPITPTNPN

>member
-1 MSIFDFIKK
+1 
-10 GPSAQTGANSAGS
+10 
-23 AVAGAESAEI
+23 
-33 LANLVLNTIDSGV
+33 
-46 VIVLPTGVIE
+46 
-56 YINPAAVSLLGGQMA
+56 MA

-227 KAHLL
+227 KAHLT

-267 INGGRV
+267 MNGGRV

-278 FAAVDV
+278 FAAIDV

-416 ATSTPA
+416 VASTSAVSTP
-422 VSASNE
+422 NE
-428 NQIPANENQNPAPMQ
+428 NQTPANENQNPAPLQ
-443 YSTETTTPGQVAAPA
+443 YSTETTAPTPV
-458 VAPAAAPVSTTTN
+458 AAPVSTTMN
-471 TPIQTEA
+471 TPVQTEA
-478 PMQAPTETTIPTQ
+478 PMQAQT
-491 EPATTPTMMNAPI
+491 ASAMPI
-504 QTPAP
+504 
-509 AQTPTVSTAPVQAPA
+509 QAPA
-524 PAPTEPVMP
+524 PAPTEP
-533 APTEPTASSAPAAPT
+533 TTSSA
-548 ETATSSTPVAP
+548 PVAP
-559 MTPATPVMP
+559 MTPASPVM
-568 ATSTTQSNP
+568 STIQSNP
-577 FLQNST
+577 FLQNSA
-583 TPTQNTPASPT
+583 TPAQNTPASPT

-604 PINPAPTPAA
+604 PINPVPTSA
-614 TANPVSA
+614 TPVNPVST

-628 APTPATPTNLT
+628 AQTPAAPISPS

>member
-10 GPSAQTGANSAGS
+10 GPGAQTGANSAGG

-46 VIVLPTGVIE
+46 IIVLPTGVIE
-56 YINPAAVSLLGGQMA
+56 YINPAAVSLLGGQVA

-99 VFYAVN
+99 VFYAAN

-227 KAHLL
+227 KAHLT

-254 NIHFTFGSSSSAN
+254 DIHFTFGSSSSAN
-267 INGGRV
+267 MNGGRV

-416 ATSTPA
+416 VASTPNISTPS
-422 VSASNE
+422 VSEPSE
-428 NQIPANENQNPAPMQ
+428 NQAPAPMQ
-443 YSTETTTPGQVAAPA
+443 FPTETTTPTPV
-458 VAPAAAPVSTTTN
+458 AAPVSTTMN
-471 TPIQTEA
+471 TPMQTEA
-478 PMQAPTETTIPTQ
+478 PMQAPT
-491 EPATTPTMMNAPI
+491 ASTTPTQAPAPAPI
-504 QTPAP
+504 EPTALSTPAVPATPVAPVMPSAP
-509 AQTPTVSTAPVQAPA
+509 AQTPTASSAPTQAPA
-524 PAPTEPVMP
+524 PAPSATN
-533 APTEPTASSAPAAPT
+533 APTAPATQANPVVQANPFIQSPVSPAQTVTASAQN
-548 ETATSSTPVAP
+548 PVAP
-559 MTPATPVMP
+559 TQGATSPAHDMASPAQNTPATP
-568 ATSTTQSNP
+568 
-577 FLQNST
+577 
-583 TPTQNTPASPT
+583 
-594 TPNTQNIPTA
+594 
-604 PINPAPTPAA
+604 INPS
-614 TANPVSA
+614 PVSA
-621 PITPANP
+621 PTINSA
-628 APTPATPTNLT
+628 

>member
-10 GPSAQTGANSAGS
+10 GPGAQAGVNSAGG
-23 AVAGAESAEI
+23 AVAGTEGAEI
-33 LANLVLNTIDSGV
+33 LANLVLNTTDSGV
-46 VIVLPTGVIE
+46 IIVLPTGVIE

-105 NGQNYTTREYF
+105 NGQNYTTRGYF

-123 KKPVAFKIITAH
+123 KKPVAFKVITAH

-157 QTEFI
+157 QAEFI

-200 EAHKSS
+200 EAKKSS

-227 KAHLL
+227 KAHLT

-267 INGGRV
+267 MNGGRV

-404 EANTQAMTPQNS
+404 EANTQAMTPQN
-416 ATSTPA
+416 TTDSTPNT
-422 VSASNE
+422 SNPGISEPNE
-428 NQIPANENQNPAPMQ
+428 NQTPAPMQ
-443 YSTETTTPGQVAAPA
+443 FSTETTTPNQV
-458 VAPAAAPVSTTTN
+458 AAPVSTTMN
-471 TPIQTEA
+471 MPVQAEA
-478 PMQAPTETTIPTQ
+478 PMQAPTVSAMPTQ
-491 EPATTPTMMNAPI
+491 A
-504 QTPAP
+504 PAP
-509 AQTPTVSTAPVQAPA
+509 TQTPTVSATPTQM
-524 PAPTEPVMP
+524 PAPTPTESTIS
-533 APTEPTASSAPAAPT
+533 APTEPTASSTPAAPMAPAAPVVS
-548 ETATSSTPVAP
+548 A
-559 MTPATPVMP
+559 MP
-568 ATSTTQSNP
+568 TTQTNP
-577 FLQNST
+577 FLQNSA
-583 TPTQNTPASPT
+583 TPAQNTPASPT
-594 TPNTQNIPTA
+594 TPNAQSVATTLA
-604 PINPAPTPAA
+604 NPAPTQAA
-614 TANPVSA
+614 TVNPVSN

-628 APTPATPTNLT
+628 NPTSATPINPA

>member
-10 GPSAQTGANSAGS
+10 GPSAQAGANSAGG

-46 VIVLPTGVIE
+46 IIVLPTGVIE
-56 YINPAAVSLLGGQMA
+56 YINPAAVGLLGGEMA

-135 SPKNERIVTFY
+135 SPKNERVVTFY

-227 KAHLL
+227 KAHLT

-267 INGGRV
+267 MNGGRV

-404 EANTQAMTPQNS
+404 EANTQAMTPQNT
-416 ATSTPA
+416 ATSASDT
-422 VSASNE
+422 SAPSE
-428 NQIPANENQNPAPMQ
+428 NQTPAPMQ
-443 YSTETTTPGQVAAPA
+443 FPAEATTLTPA
-458 VAPAAAPVSTTTN
+458 VAPVSTTMN

-478 PMQAPTETTIPTQ
+478 PMQAPTVS
-491 EPATTPTMMNAPI
+491 TTPV
-504 QTPAP
+504 QVSAP
-509 AQTPTVSTAPVQAPA
+509 AQAPIASSTPTQAPA
-524 PAPTEPVMP
+524 PAPTEPAIPAPAEPSMP
-533 APTEPTASSAPAAPT
+533 AAPAAPT
-548 ETATSSTPVAP
+548 AP
-559 MTPATPVMP
+559 EAPVMP
-568 ATSTTQSNP
+568 AAPATQINP

-583 TPTQNTPASPT
+583 TPAQNTPTISTTQNTQA
-594 TPNTQNIPTA
+594 IPTA
-604 PINPAPTPAA
+604 PTNPTPAPA
-614 TANPVSA
+614 TTISPVST
-621 PITPANP
+621 PIAPANP
-628 APTPATPTNLT
+628 TPTSATPINQTT
-639 MPTPPITPTNPN
+639 PTPPITPTNPN

>member
-10 GPSAQTGANSAGS
+10 GPAAQTDTNSAGGV
-23 AVAGAESAEI
+23 VAGAESAEI

-46 VIVLPTGVIE
+46 IIVLPTGVIE

-71 QNFLGAKL
+71 KNFLGAKL

-227 KAHLL
+227 KAHLT

-267 INGGRV
+267 MNGGRV

-278 FAAVDV
+278 FAAIDV

-416 ATSTPA
+416 ASVPKD
-422 VSASNE
+422 SSPNE
-428 NQIPANENQNPAPMQ
+428 NQTPASMQ
-443 YSTETTTPGQVAAPA
+443 FPTETTTPI
-458 VAPAAAPVSTTTN
+458 PAAAPVSTTMN
-471 TPIQTEA
+471 TPIQTET
-478 PMQAPTETTIPTQ
+478 PMQAQTAS
-491 EPATTPTMMNAPI
+491 ATSVQAAA
-504 QTPAP
+504 PAP
-509 AQTPTVSTAPVQAPA
+509 AQSSTTSSSPIQAPA
-524 PAPTEPVMP
+524 PAPTESTASSTPA
-533 APTEPTASSAPAAPT
+533 APTEPTTSSA
-548 ETATSSTPVAP
+548 PVAP
-559 MTPATPVMP
+559 MTPASPVM
-568 ATSTTQSNP
+568 STIQSNP
-577 FLQNST
+577 FLQNSA
-583 TPTQNTPASPT
+583 TPAQNTPASPT

-604 PINPAPTPAA
+604 PINPVPTSA
-614 TANPVSA
+614 TPVNPVST

-628 APTPATPTNLT
+628 AQTPAAPISPS

>member
-10 GPSAQTGANSAGS
+10 GPAAQTGANSAGG

-46 VIVLPTGVIE
+46 IIVLPTGVIE

-227 KAHLL
+227 KAHLT

-267 INGGRV
+267 MNGGRV

-416 ATSTPA
+416 VASTPNISTPS
-422 VSASNE
+422 VSEPSE
-428 NQIPANENQNPAPMQ
+428 NQAPAPMQ
-443 YSTETTTPGQVAAPA
+443 FPTETATPAPA
-458 VAPAAAPVSTTTN
+458 VATVSTTMN
-471 TPIQTEA
+471 TPMQTEA
-478 PMQAPTETTIPTQ
+478 PMQAPT
-491 EPATTPTMMNAPI
+491 ASTTPT
-504 QTPAP
+504 
-509 AQTPTVSTAPVQAPA
+509 QAPA
-524 PAPTEPVMP
+524 PTPTESAIS
-533 APTEPTASSAPAAPT
+533 APTEPTASSAPAAPM
-548 ETATSSTPVAP
+548 APAAPVVSA
-559 MTPATPVMP
+559 MP
-568 ATSTTQSNP
+568 TTQTNP
-577 FLQNST
+577 FLQNSA
-583 TPTQNTPASPT
+583 TPAQNTPASPT
-594 TPNTQNIPTA
+594 TPNAQSVATTLA
-604 PINPAPTPAA
+604 NPAPTQAA
-614 TANPVSA
+614 TINPVSTA
-621 PITPANP
+621 ITPANP
-628 APTPATPTNLT
+628 NPTSATPINPA

>member
-10 GPSAQTGANSAGS
+10 GPSAQTGANSAGG

-46 VIVLPTGVIE
+46 IIVLPTGVIE
-56 YINPAAVSLLGGQMA
+56 YINPAAVSLLGGQMV

-227 KAHLL
+227 KAHLT

-267 INGGRV
+267 MNGGRV

-278 FAAVDV
+278 FAAIDV

-416 ATSTPA
+416 AASAPSNSTPS
-422 VSASNE
+422 VSEPSE
-428 NQIPANENQNPAPMQ
+428 NQAPAPMQ
-443 YSTETTTPGQVAAPA
+443 FSTETTTPIPA
-458 VAPAAAPVSTTTN
+458 VAPVSTTMN

-478 PMQAPTETTIPTQ
+478 PVQAPT
-491 EPATTPTMMNAPI
+491 ASTTPTQAPAPAPI
-504 QTPAP
+504 EPTALSTPAVPATPVAPVMPSAP
-509 AQTPTVSTAPVQAPA
+509 AQTPTASATPVQAPA
-524 PAPTEPVMP
+524 PAINLET
-533 APTEPTASSAPAAPT
+533 AASSAPAAPT

-559 MTPATPVMP
+559 MTPAAPIM
-568 ATSTTQSNP
+568 STIQSNS
-577 FLQNST
+577 FLQNSA
-583 TPTQNTPASPT
+583 TPAQNTPASPT

-628 APTPATPTNLT
+628 APTPAAPTNLT

>member
-10 GPSAQTGANSAGS
+10 GPGAQTGANSTGG

-33 LANLVLNTIDSGV
+33 LSNLVLNTIDSGV
-46 VIVLPTGVIE
+46 IIVLPTGVIE

-123 KKPVAFKIITAH
+123 KKPVAFKVITAH

-267 INGGRV
+267 MNGGRV

-404 EANTQAMTPQNS
+404 EANTQAMTPQSSVASN
-416 ATSTPA
+416 PA

-428 NQIPANENQNPAPMQ
+428 NQTPAPMQ
-443 YSTETTTPGQVAAPA
+443 FSTETTTPV
-458 VAPAAAPVSTTTN
+458 PAAASVSTTMN
-471 TPIQTEA
+471 TPMQTEA
-478 PMQAPTETTIPTQ
+478 PIQAPASVQTPTVS
-491 EPATTPTMMNAPI
+491 TTPI
-504 QTPAP
+504 QAP
-509 AQTPTVSTAPVQAPA
+509 AQTPTASTTSIQAPA
-524 PAPTEPVMP
+524 PATAEPAASATPTVQ
-533 APTEPTASSAPAAPT
+533 TEPAAPSAPT
-548 ETATSSTPVAP
+548 AP
-559 MTPATPVMP
+559 MTPAAPVMP
-568 ATSTTQSNP
+568 AMQFNP
-577 FLQNST
+577 FLQNSA
-583 TPTQNTPASPT
+583 TPAQNTSASPT
-594 TPNTQNIPTA
+594 APNTQGIPTA

-614 TANPVSA
+614 TVNPVST

-628 APTPATPTNLT
+628 AQTPAAPISPS

>member
-10 GPSAQTGANSAGS
+10 GPDAQAGVNNTGG
-23 AVAGAESAEI
+23 AVSGAESAEI
-33 LANLVLNTIDSGV
+33 LANLVLNTTDSGV
-46 VIVLPTGVIE
+46 IIVLPTGVIE

-105 NGQNYTTREYF
+105 NGQNYTTRGYF

-123 KKPVAFKIITAH
+123 KKPVAFKVITAH

-227 KAHLL
+227 KAHLT

-254 NIHFTFGSSSSAN
+254 DIHFTFGSSSSAN
-267 INGGRV
+267 MNGGRV

-416 ATSTPA
+416 VASVPNISTPS
-422 VSASNE
+422 VSEPSE
-428 NQIPANENQNPAPMQ
+428 NQAPAPMQ
-443 YSTETTTPGQVAAPA
+443 FPTETTTPTPV
-458 VAPAAAPVSTTTN
+458 AAPVSATMN
-471 TPIQTEA
+471 TPMQTEA
-478 PMQAPTETTIPTQ
+478 PMQAPT
-491 EPATTPTMMNAPI
+491 ASTTPTQA
-504 QTPAP
+504 PAP
-509 AQTPTVSTAPVQAPA
+509 AQTPTASATPVQAPA
-524 PAPTEPVMP
+524 PAPTESVIS
-533 APTEPTASSAPAAPT
+533 APTEPTALSTPMVPATPVAPVMPSAPAAQT
-548 ETATSSTPVAP
+548 NPV
-559 MTPATPVMP
+559 
-568 ATSTTQSNP
+568 
-577 FLQNST
+577 LQNSATSAQNTPIIPTAPNVQAMPT
-583 TPTQNTPASPT
+583 TPANSASTQATPANPVLTPASP
-594 TPNTQNIPTA
+594 
-604 PINPAPTPAA
+604 INR
-614 TANPVSA
+614 
-621 PITPANP
+621 
-628 APTPATPTNLT
+628 T

>member
-10 GPSAQTGANSAGS
+10 GPAAQTGANSAGG

-46 VIVLPTGVIE
+46 IIVLSTGVIE

-227 KAHLL
+227 KAHLT

-267 INGGRV
+267 MNGGRV

-416 ATSTPA
+416 VASTPNISTPS
-422 VSASNE
+422 VSEPSE
-428 NQIPANENQNPAPMQ
+428 NQAPAPMQ
-443 YSTETTTPGQVAAPA
+443 FPTETTTSI
-458 VAPAAAPVSTTTN
+458 PAAAPVSTTMN
-471 TPIQTEA
+471 TPVQTET
-478 PMQAPTETTIPTQ
+478 PMQAPTASATPIQAPAPAPIEPTALSTPAV
-491 EPATTPTMMNAPI
+491 PATPVAPVM
-504 QTPAP
+504 PSAP
-509 AQTPTVSTAPVQAPA
+509 AQTPTASSAPTQAPA
-524 PAPTEPVMP
+524 PAPSAAN
-533 APTEPTASSAPAAPT
+533 APTAPATQANPVVQANPFIQNPVSPAQTVTASAQN
-548 ETATSSTPVAP
+548 PVAP
-559 MTPATPVMP
+559 TQGATSPAHDMASPAQNTPATP
-568 ATSTTQSNP
+568 
-577 FLQNST
+577 
-583 TPTQNTPASPT
+583 
-594 TPNTQNIPTA
+594 
-604 PINPAPTPAA
+604 INPS
-614 TANPVSA
+614 PVSA
-621 PITPANP
+621 PTINSA
-628 APTPATPTNLT
+628 

>member
-10 GPSAQTGANSAGS
+10 GPGAQAGANSAG
-23 AVAGAESAEI
+23 GAATGTESAEI

-46 VIVLPTGVIE
+46 IIVLPTGVIE
-56 YINPAAVSLLGGQMA
+56 YINPAAVSLLGGQVA

-200 EAHKSS
+200 EAKKSS

-227 KAHLL
+227 KAHLT

-254 NIHFTFGSSSSAN
+254 DIHFTFGSSSSAN
-267 INGGRV
+267 MNGGRV

-416 ATSTPA
+416 VNSTSD
-422 VSASNE
+422 VSAPGE
-428 NQIPANENQNPAPMQ
+428 GQTPAPMQ
-443 YSTETTTPGQVAAPA
+443 FPTETTTP
-458 VAPAAAPVSTTTN
+458 APAAAPVSTTMN
-471 TPIQTEA
+471 MPVQAEA
-478 PMQAPTETTIPTQ
+478 PMQAPTVS
-491 EPATTPTMMNAPI
+491 AM
-504 QTPAP
+504 QT
-509 AQTPTVSTAPVQAPA
+509 QAPA
-524 PAPTEPVMP
+524 PAPSATN
-533 APTEPTASSAPAAPT
+533 APTAPATQANPVVQANPFIQNPVSPAQTVTASAQN
-548 ETATSSTPVAP
+548 PV
-559 MTPATPVMP
+559 
-568 ATSTTQSNP
+568 
-577 FLQNST
+577 
-583 TPTQNTPASPT
+583 TPTQGVTSPAQNTPIMPT
-594 TPNTQNIPTA
+594 TPNAQAMPTTPGNSVPTQATPANPNPTSAA
-604 PINPAPTPAA
+604 PINPA
-614 TANPVSA
+614 
-621 PITPANP
+621 
-628 APTPATPTNLT
+628 
-639 MPTPPITPTNPN
+639 MPTSPITPTNPN

>member
-10 GPSAQTGANSAGS
+10 GPGAQTGANGTGG

-46 VIVLPTGVIE
+46 IIVLPTGVIE

-227 KAHLL
+227 KAHLT

-267 INGGRV
+267 MNGGRV

-416 ATSTPA
+416 VASNPA
-422 VSASNE
+422 VSASSE
-428 NQIPANENQNPAPMQ
+428 NQTPAPMQ
-443 YSTETTTPGQVAAPA
+443 FSTEATTPGQVAAPA
-458 VAPAAAPVSTTTN
+458 VAPVVAPAVAPVVAPVSTTTN

-478 PMQAPTETTIPTQ
+478 PMQTSTMSAAPVQ
-491 EPATTPTMMNAPI
+491 EPATTPTMTNAPI

-533 APTEPTASSAPAAPT
+533 APTELTASSAPAAPI
-548 ETATSSTPVAP
+548 
-559 MTPATPVMP
+559 TPAASAM
-568 ATSTTQSNP
+568 QSNP
-577 FLQNST
+577 FLQNSA
-583 TPTQNTPASPT
+583 TPAQNTPASST
-594 TPNTQNIPTA
+594 IPNAQSIPTA
-604 PINPAPTPAA
+604 PINPVPTSA
-614 TANPVSA
+614 TPVNQVST

-628 APTPATPTNLT
+628 AQTPAAPINSA

>member
-10 GPSAQTGANSAGS
+10 GPGAQTGANSAGG

-46 VIVLPTGVIE
+46 IIVLPTGVIE
-56 YINPAAVSLLGGQMA
+56 YINPAAVSLLGGQVA

-227 KAHLL
+227 KAHLT

-249 KMSEK
+249 RMSEK
-254 NIHFTFGSSSSAN
+254 DIHFTFGSSSSAN
-267 INGGRV
+267 MNGGRV

-404 EANTQAMTPQNS
+404 EANTQAMTPQNTV
-416 ATSTPA
+416 ASTPNISTPS
-422 VSASNE
+422 VSEPSE
-428 NQIPANENQNPAPMQ
+428 NQAPAPMQ
-443 YSTETTTPGQVAAPA
+443 SPTEMTTPIQAAE
-458 VAPAAAPVSTTTN
+458 PVSAIMN

-478 PMQAPTETTIPTQ
+478 PVQA
-491 EPATTPTMMNAPI
+491 
-504 QTPAP
+504 
-509 AQTPTVSTAPVQAPA
+509 PTVSTTPVQAPAQSSTTSTAPIQAPA
-524 PAPTEPVMP
+524 PAPTEP
-533 APTEPTASSAPAAPT
+533 TASSTPAAPIT
-548 ETATSSTPVAP
+548 PASPVTPV
-559 MTPATPVMP
+559 
-568 ATSTTQSNP
+568 TSTTQSNP
-577 FLQNST
+577 FLQNNA
-583 TPTQNTPASPT
+583 TPAQNTPASPT
-594 TPNTQNIPTA
+594 ALNAQSVATTLAN
-604 PINPAPTPAA
+604 PTPTQA
-614 TANPVSA
+614 TTINPVST

-628 APTPATPTNLT
+628 APAPAAPINST

>member
-10 GPSAQTGANSAGS
+10 GPAAQTGANSTGG

-46 VIVLPTGVIE
+46 IIVLPTGVIE

-123 KKPVAFKIITAH
+123 KKPVAFKVITAH

-227 KAHLL
+227 KAHLT

-267 INGGRV
+267 MNGGRV

-278 FAAVDV
+278 FAAIDV
-284 DFLREIINNLIENAI
+284 DFLREIVNNLIENAI

-416 ATSTPA
+416 VASAPSNSTPS
-422 VSASNE
+422 VSEPSE
-428 NQIPANENQNPAPMQ
+428 NQAPAPMQ
-443 YSTETTTPGQVAAPA
+443 FPTETTTPSQV
-458 VAPAAAPVSTTTN
+458 AAPVSTIMN
-471 TPIQTEA
+471 TPMQTEA
-478 PMQAPTETTIPTQ
+478 PMQTQTVSTTPTQ
-491 EPATTPTMMNAPI
+491 APATTPTMTNAPI

-524 PAPTEPVMP
+524 PAPTESTASSTP
-533 APTEPTASSAPAAPT
+533 AVPTEPTASSAP
-548 ETATSSTPVAP
+548 VAP
-559 MTPATPVMP
+559 MTPASPVM
-568 ATSTTQSNP
+568 STIQSNP
-577 FLQNST
+577 FLQNSA
-583 TPTQNTPASPT
+583 TPAQNTPASPT

-604 PINPAPTPAA
+604 PINPVPTSA
-614 TANPVSA
+614 TPVNPVST

-628 APTPATPTNLT
+628 AQTPAAPISPS

>member
-10 GPSAQTGANSAGS
+10 GPAAQTGTNSAGGV
-23 AVAGAESAEI
+23 VAGAESAEI

-46 VIVLPTGVIE
+46 IIVLPTGVIE

-227 KAHLL
+227 KAYLL

-267 INGGRV
+267 MNGGRV

-416 ATSTPA
+416 IASIPNTFTP
-422 VSASNE
+422 NE
-428 NQIPANENQNPAPMQ
+428 NQTPAPMQ
-443 YSTETTTPGQVAAPA
+443 FSTEITAPTPVAT
-458 VAPAAAPVSTTTN
+458 PVSTTMN
-471 TPIQTEA
+471 TPMQTEA
-478 PMQAPTETTIPTQ
+478 PMQAPTVS
-491 EPATTPTMMNAPI
+491 AMPI
-504 QTPAP
+504 
-509 AQTPTVSTAPVQAPA
+509 QAPA
-524 PAPTEPVMP
+524 PATTE
-533 APTEPTASSAPAAPT
+533 ATASFTPAAMM
-548 ETATSSTPVAP
+548 A
-559 MTPATPVMP
+559 PATPVMP
-568 ATSTTQSNP
+568 ATSTTQSTP
-577 FLQNST
+577 FLQNNT
-583 TPTQNTPASPT
+583 TTVQNTPASST
-594 TPNTQNIPTA
+594 TPNTQSLPTA
-604 PINPAPTPAA
+604 PINPTPAQAA
-614 TANPVSA
+614 TVNPVST

-628 APTPATPTNLT
+628 APTSTTQINPAI
-639 MPTPPITPTNPN
+639 PTPPITPTNPN

>member
-10 GPSAQTGANSAGS
+10 GPGAQTGANNAGG

-46 VIVLPTGVIE
+46 IIVLPTGVIE

-87 GQGVAIPAQNNL
+87 GQGVAIPAPNNL
-99 VFYAVN
+99 VLYAVN

-227 KAHLL
+227 KAHLT

-267 INGGRV
+267 MNGGRV

-416 ATSTPA
+416 VASNPA
-422 VSASNE
+422 VSASSE
-428 NQIPANENQNPAPMQ
+428 NQTPAPMQ
-443 YSTETTTPGQVAAPA
+443 FSTEVTTPISAAT
-458 VAPAAAPVSTTTN
+458 PVSTTMN
-471 TPIQTEA
+471 TPIQTET
-478 PMQAPTETTIPTQ
+478 PMQAQTASTTSI
-491 EPATTPTMMNAPI
+491 
-504 QTPAP
+504 
-509 AQTPTVSTAPVQAPA
+509 QAPA
-524 PAPTEPVMP
+524 PATAEPAASATPTVQTEPAAPSAPTAPITPAAPVMP
-533 APTEPTASSAPAAPT
+533 A
-548 ETATSSTPVAP
+548 
-559 MTPATPVMP
+559 M
-568 ATSTTQSNP
+568 QFNP
-577 FLQNST
+577 FLQNSA
-583 TPTQNTPASPT
+583 TPTQNAPASPT
-594 TPNTQNIPTA
+594 VPNTQSIPTA
-604 PINPAPTPAA
+604 PINPDSTPAA
-614 TANPVSA
+614 TVNPVST
-621 PITPANP
+621 PITPVNP
-628 APTPATPTNLT
+628 APTQAAPINPS

>member
-10 GPSAQTGANSAGS
+10 GPGAQADVNSASG
-23 AVAGAESAEI
+23 AVSGAESAEI
-33 LANLVLNTIDSGV
+33 LANLVLNTTDSGV
-46 VIVLPTGVIE
+46 IIVLPTGVIE

-105 NGQNYTTREYF
+105 NGQNYTTRGYF

-123 KKPVAFKIITAH
+123 KKPVAFKVITAH

-157 QTEFI
+157 QAEFI

-200 EAHKSS
+200 EAKKSS

-227 KAHLL
+227 KAHLT

-254 NIHFTFGSSSSAN
+254 DIHFTFGSSSSAN
-267 INGGRV
+267 MNGGRV

-416 ATSTPA
+416 VASAPNISA
-422 VSASNE
+422 PSVSAPSE
-428 NQIPANENQNPAPMQ
+428 NQAPAPMQ
-443 YSTETTTPGQVAAPA
+443 FPTETTTSI
-458 VAPAAAPVSTTTN
+458 PAAAPVSTTMN
-471 TPIQTEA
+471 MPVQAEA
-478 PMQAPTETTIPTQ
+478 PMQAPTVSATPTQ
-491 EPATTPTMMNAPI
+491 APAPTPTPTASA
-504 QTPAP
+504 TP
-509 AQTPTVSTAPVQAPA
+509 AQTPA
-524 PAPTEPVMP
+524 P
-533 APTEPTASSAPAAPT
+533 APTEPTASSASAAPTAPAAPAIPAMP
-548 ETATSSTPVAP
+548 TA
-559 MTPATPVMP
+559 
-568 ATSTTQSNP
+568 QSNP
-577 FLQNST
+577 FLQNSA
-583 TPTQNTPASPT
+583 TPAQNTPASPT
-594 TPNTQNIPTA
+594 APNTQSIATTLAN
-604 PINPAPTPAA
+604 PTPTQA
-614 TANPVSA
+614 TTINPVST

-628 APTPATPTNLT
+628 APAPAAPINST